1 MGCDFLGCLLI
12 FVFSIERE
20 EMEVDCFV
28 EREGG
33 MEVGCAFFKDFSL
46 QE

>member
-1 MGCDFLGCLLI
+1 MGCDFLGCLLF

-28 EREGG
+28 ERWMEGWRW
-33 MEVGCAFFKDFSL
+33 VVLF
-46 QE
+46 